1 MCNIQSTCTKLK
13 IRFQFFFASYTLTVT
28 SSSGSLPSHA
38 QLATF
43 ELTLA
48 KLWNRESGQIDHVGD
63 VESKGNLIE
72 HGQVAM

>member
-1 MCNIQSTCTKLK
+1 M
-13 IRFQFFFASYTLTVT
+13 TVT

-48 KLWNRESGQIDHVGD
+48 KLWNRESGLIDHVGD
-63 VESKGNLIE
+63 VEGNLIE
-72 HGQVAM
+72 HCQVAM